1 MVLASPHFY
10 GVHACCL
17 PPPPTRVPSLT
28 YCAPGVGDYVL
39 PDVIDRTH
47 KAVFGSS
54 AGGSMVEMA
63 QKHGAAIPVCARP
76 WALCML
82 EMQNAV
88 AVECGMWV
96 VVA

>member
-1 MVLASPHFY
+1 MFA
-10 GVHACCL
+10 A
-17 PPPPTRVPSLT
+17 PTYPVPSLT

-63 QKHGAAIPVCARP
+63 QKHGAAIPVCALLF
-76 WALCML
+76 ALYML
-82 EMQNAV
+82 ETQNAV
-88 AVECGMWV
+88 AV
-96 VVA
+96 